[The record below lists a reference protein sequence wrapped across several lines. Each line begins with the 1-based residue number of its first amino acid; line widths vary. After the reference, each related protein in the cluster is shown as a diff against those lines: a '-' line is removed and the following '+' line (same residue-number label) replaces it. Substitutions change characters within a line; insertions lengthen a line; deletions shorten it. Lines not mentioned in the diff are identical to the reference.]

1 MTTLHT
7 ITAKSYTARVILDGT
22 RIDVVF
28 GWMHGGEFCC
38 SPSHRSRSFKTEAGA
53 LKAARS
59 YVAERAAQD

>member
-7 ITAKSYTARVILDGT
+7 VTAKSYTAHVIRDGA
-22 RIDVVF
+22 RIDVIF
-28 GWMHGGEFCC
+28 GWMSGAEFVC